1 MPCAFHYLG
10 CQVLWRS
17 AERVS
22 HFVLSDLKLAEA
34 EVCQLDVALV
44 VEDDV
49 LRLQVAVNDAVA
61 MEAS

>member
-10 CQVLWRS
+10 CQILWRS

-22 HFVLSDLKLAEA
+22 HFVLSDLKLTEA
-34 EVCQLDVALV
+34 KVCQLDVTFV

-49 LRLQVAVNDAVA
+49 LRLQVAVDDAVA